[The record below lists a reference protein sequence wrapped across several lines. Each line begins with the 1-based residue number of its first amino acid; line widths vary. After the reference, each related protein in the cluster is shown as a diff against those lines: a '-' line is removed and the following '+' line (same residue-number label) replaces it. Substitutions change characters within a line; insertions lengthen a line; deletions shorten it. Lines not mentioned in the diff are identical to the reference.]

1 MTPALVIGIVSAIV
15 IPLLGLAATWGALG
29 QRLRALE
36 GLPEKVEGLQK
47 QLTDLNGRFT
57 SSAESQGARI
67 GRAQSDVDRLVGK
80 FDGFERGFAS
90 GVRRTRTA
98 AHGHQVQEGGKDE

>member
-36 GLPEKVEGLQK
+36 GLPEKVEGLQR

-57 SSAESQGARI
+57 SSADSQGKRI
-67 GRAQSDVDRLVGK
+67 GKAQSDVDHLAGQ
-80 FDGFERGFAS
+80 FEGFERGFAR
-90 GVRRTRTA
+90 GRRTRTA
-98 AHGHQVQEGGKDE
+98 AHGVPIEGGGKDE